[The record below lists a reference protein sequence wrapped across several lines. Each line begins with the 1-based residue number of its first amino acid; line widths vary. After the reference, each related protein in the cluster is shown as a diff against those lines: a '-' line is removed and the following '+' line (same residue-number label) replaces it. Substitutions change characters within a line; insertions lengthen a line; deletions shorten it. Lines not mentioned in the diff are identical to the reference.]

1 VCEAKPACE
10 AKPRSNF
17 QRSNVSTLPR
27 SNVFPLCKNP
37 PTLSIE
43 IIDIQGDC
51 PVYQIGDSFRIEAGD
66 VDLVS
71 SSVLEYENSRNPFP
85 WRRSWVTHCNELAKL
100 HQSVNVEIKQRAEEL
115 EQDGLKA
122 MDALH
127 VACAEGTESDY
138 FLTCNDRIIQRY
150 NGENLRVLNPVNFV
164 LEVPGD
170 E

>member
-1 VCEAKPACE
+1 MLRIYLDTSVYNRPFDNQTQ
-10 AKPRSNF
+10 PRIWLE
-17 QRSNVSTLPR
+17 TLAFG
-27 SNVFPLCKNP
+27 VIL
-37 PTLSIE
+37 
-43 IIDIQGDC
+43 QM
-51 PVYQIGDSFRIEAGD
+51 IEAGD

>member
-1 VCEAKPACE
+1 MLRIYRYTSVYNRPFDNQTQ
-10 AKPRSNF
+10 PRIWLE
-17 QRSNVSTLPR
+17 TLAFG
-27 SNVFPLCKNP
+27 VIL
-37 PTLSIE
+37 
-43 IIDIQGDC
+43 QM
-51 PVYQIGDSFRIEAGD
+51 IEAGD

-71 SSVLEYENSRNPFP
+71 SSVLEYENSRNPFT

-100 HQSVNVEIKQRAEEL
+100 HQSVNVEIKQRAEEV

-127 VACAEGTESDY
+127 VACAEVTESDY
-138 FLTCNDRIIQRY
+138 FLTCDDRIIQRY